1 MVHSVEGNKRITV
14 WLGMM
19 FRVASGHSAVR
30 GCGAAGP
37 IGELYNGQLCLVAF
51 GDLPGGGVTR
61 TGRGGSR
68 VSPSLWKVPEEVA
81 IAVTIGAS
89 VALIIIGA
97 ILRFGV
103 TWQPAHV
110 DLQVIGVILMVAG
123 VLGLALSLLFMV
135 IRRNDRRSAQV
146 YEERRYNEPPM

>member
-1 MVHSVEGNKRITV
+1 MSVPAIP
-14 WLGMM
+14 
-19 FRVASGHSAVR
+19 R
-30 GCGAAGP
+30 GTGAAPPARPGTV
-37 IGELYNGQLCLVAF
+37 YNGQLRPVAY
-51 GDLPGGGVTR
+51 GYLLAVKVTR
-61 TGRGGSR
+61 TGRGGAR
-68 VSPSLWKVPEEVA
+68 LSPSGWRVREEVA

-89 VALIIIGA
+89 VALIVIGA

-135 IRRNDRRSAQV
+135 LRRNDRRSAQV
-146 YEERRYNEPPM
+146 YEERRYNDPPM

>member
-1 MVHSVEGNKRITV
+1 
-14 WLGMM
+14 
-19 FRVASGHSAVR
+19 VR
-30 GCGAAGP
+30 
-37 IGELYNGQLCLVAF
+37 
-51 GDLPGGGVTR
+51 
-61 TGRGGSR
+61 
-68 VSPSLWKVPEEVA
+68 KEVA

-97 ILRFGV
+97 ILKFGV
-103 TWQPAHV
+103 TWHPAHV

-135 IRRNDRRSAQV
+135 MRRSDRRSAQV

>member
-1 MVHSVEGNKRITV
+1 MR
-14 WLGMM
+14 
-19 FRVASGHSAVR
+19 
-30 GCGAAGP
+30 
-37 IGELYNGQLCLVAF
+37 
-51 GDLPGGGVTR
+51 
-61 TGRGGSR
+61 
-68 VSPSLWKVPEEVA
+68 EEVA

-89 VALIIIGA
+89 VALIVIGA

-135 IRRNDRRSAQV
+135 LRRNDRRSAQV
-146 YEERRYNEPPM
+146 YEERRYNDPPM

>member
-1 MVHSVEGNKRITV
+1 
-14 WLGMM
+14 
-19 FRVASGHSAVR
+19 
-30 GCGAAGP
+30 
-37 IGELYNGQLCLVAF
+37 
-51 GDLPGGGVTR
+51 
-61 TGRGGSR
+61 
-68 VSPSLWKVPEEVA
+68 VA

-89 VALIIIGA
+89 VALIVIGA

-123 VLGLALSLLFMV
+123 ALGLALSLLFMV

-146 YEERRYNEPPM
+146 YEERRYNEPPMWSDGSERPLTWGAVGRGITRRGGAVLPPDLMDWAGFHPRRRRKEAYG